1 MCIFLPASPQH
12 QLSRGKSEH
21 PCVSLALQ
29 QARSHSAA
37 GGLEALLALLG
48 EVSFVLFSVCW
59 KVLGGSGTRQ

>member
-12 QLSRGKSEH
+12 QPSWGKSEL

-29 QARSHSAA
+29 QARTHSAA

-48 EVSFVLFSVCW
+48 EVPFVLFSVCW

>member
-1 MCIFLPASPQH
+1 M
-12 QLSRGKSEH
+12 
-21 PCVSLALQ
+21 SLALQ